1 MNNLDDN
8 ENLKENDSNLNED
21 SILDFKTLCNLRQ
34 GRLESVLSEKYQYIT
49 SIERGQRYL
58 LPHVNSKIELVVMY
72 ADIVGSTKMSMT
84 LPTEKVVTIIKAF
97 SHELSSVIE
106 SYGGFVLKYVGDA
119 IIAFFPSGFNKY
131 LVCDRALSCAK
142 SMLSVLRNDI
152 NPVFRRHN
160 YPDLQIKIGM
170 AEGENIVIQYGK
182 DKSSQRDL
190 IGYIINVASK
200 ITSLTLPNRISMGG
214 AFHMLLHPKTQS
226 EFEKISLENREWKYI
241 DKHNQKIYEVYSTKY
256 THS

>member
-1 MNNLDDN
+1 M
-8 ENLKENDSNLNED
+8 
-21 SILDFKTLCNLRQ
+21 
-34 GRLESVLSEKYQYIT
+34 LSEKYQYIT
-49 SIERGQRYL
+49 SIERGQRFL

-72 ADIVGSTKMSMT
+72 ADIVGSTNMSMT

-119 IIAFFPSGFNKY
+119 IISFFPSGFNKY
-131 LVCDRALSCAK
+131 LVCDRAFSCAK

-152 NPVFRRHN
+152 NPVFRQHT

-182 DKSSQRDL
+182 DKSSQIDL

-200 ITSLTLPNRISMGG
+200 ITSLTLPNRISLGG
-214 AFHMLLHPKTQS
+214 AFHMLLHPKTQA

-256 THS
+256 TH